1 MNTKQKNP
9 KNITAITSLHEKG
22 KTKGF
27 LTEEDILNSVPFLEN
42 ELELLEELF
51 ILLDRDNIDLIY
63 EEERPKEVEIKS
75 KKNVKKEVMSL
86 EDKIKLLRSIQAN
99 IDSDPIRA
107 YLQEIGKI
115 PLLTG
120 EEEIILA
127 KRIKKGDKKAK
138 EYLTTSNL
146 RLVVSIAKKWSRKG
160 SLDLLDLIQEG
171 NLGLMRAVDKFD
183 YKKGYKFSTY
193 ATWWIRQAITRAIA
207 DQERTI
213 RIPVHM
219 IETIHQMQ
227 KIRGKLA
234 IELQRAPKPEEIAK
248 AMGKSIEQ
256 VQEIIKISQY
266 PTSLSTPVGDD
277 NSSTLADFL
286 PDEDTP
292 RPSDIANR
300 DYLKNQIQ
308 EVLGTLSDRERKVI
322 ELRFGLQDGV
332 ARTLEE
338 VGREF
343 KVTRERIRQIESK
356 ALKKL
361 KNKEVERL
369 LTDYREIG

>member
-1 MNTKQKNP
+1 MAQTKKIKN
-9 KNITAITSLHEKG
+9 NSLSDILIEKG
-22 KTKGF
+22 KLKGF
-27 LTEEDILNSVPFLEN
+27 LTEEDILNAIPFIETQID
-42 ELELLEELF
+42 EIDSLF
-51 ILLDRDNIDLIY
+51 IKLNEENLDLIY
-63 EEERPKEVEIKS
+63 DEDRPKDTETGG
-75 KKNVKKEVMSL
+75 KKNSKKEVLSL
-86 EDKIKLLRSIQAN
+86 DDKIKILRGIQAN

-120 EEEIILA
+120 PEEIILA

-146 RLVVSIAKKWSRKG
+146 RLVVSIAKKWARKG

-183 YKKGYKFSTY
+183 YRKGYKFSTY

-213 RIPVHM
+213 RVPVHM

-234 IELQRAPKPEEIAK
+234 IELQRNPKPEEIAE
-248 AMGKSIEQ
+248 AMGKTVEQ

-277 NSSTLADFL
+277 NSNTIADFIA
-286 PDEDTP
+286 DEDNP
-292 RPSDIANR
+292 RPAEIASR
-300 DYLKNQIQ
+300 DYLKKQIQ
-308 EVLGTLSDRERKVI
+308 EVLSTLSDRERKVI

-361 KNKEVERL
+361 KNKEVEKL
-369 LTDYREIG
+369 LTDYREVN

>member
-1 MNTKQKNP
+1 MVQPKKIKN
-9 KNITAITSLHEKG
+9 NSLSDILIEKG
-22 KTKGF
+22 KLKGF
-27 LTEEDILNSVPFLEN
+27 LTEEDILNSIPFIEH
-42 ELELLEELF
+42 EIDEIDTLF
-51 ILLDRDNIDLIY
+51 IKLNEENLDLIY
-63 EEERPKEVEIKS
+63 DEDRPKDTETLS
-75 KKNVKKEVMSL
+75 KKTNKKEVLSL
-86 EDKIKLLRSIQAN
+86 DDKIKILRGIQAN

-120 EEEIILA
+120 PEEIILA

-146 RLVVSIAKKWSRKG
+146 RLVVSIAKKWARKG

-183 YKKGYKFSTY
+183 YRKGYKFSTY

-213 RIPVHM
+213 RVPVHM

-234 IELQRAPKPEEIAK
+234 IELQRNPKPEEIAET
-248 AMGKSIEQ
+248 MGKTVEQ

-277 NSSTLADFL
+277 NSNTIADFIA
-286 PDEDTP
+286 DEDNP
-292 RPSDIANR
+292 RPSEIASR
-300 DYLKNQIQ
+300 DYLKKQIQ
-308 EVLGTLSDRERKVI
+308 EVLSTLSDRERKVI

-361 KNKEVERL
+361 KNKEVEKL
-369 LTDYREIG
+369 LTDYREIN

>member
-1 MNTKQKNP
+1 MKDKNP
-9 KNITAITSLHEKG
+9 KDIALQNLIQKG
-22 KTKGF
+22 KERGF
-27 LTEEDILNSVPFLEN
+27 LVEEDILNTFPFIEN
-42 ELELLEELF
+42 DVDTIDNLFIELEKEH
-51 ILLDRDNIDLIY
+51 IDLIY
-63 EEERPKEVEIKS
+63 EEERPKDQVNS
-75 KKNVKKEVMSL
+75 AKKQPKKEVMSL
-86 EDKIKLLRSIQAN
+86 EDKIKVLRTIQAN

-107 YLQEIGKI
+107 YLQEIGRI

-120 EEEIILA
+120 EEEVILA

-146 RLVVSIAKKWSRKG
+146 RLVVSIAKKWVRKG

-234 IELQRAPKPEEIAK
+234 IELQRNPRPEEIAK
-248 AMGKSIEQ
+248 AMGKTVEQ
-256 VQEIIKISQY
+256 VQEILKISQY

-277 NSSTLADFL
+277 GSNANTIADFIA
-286 PDEDTP
+286 DENTP
-292 RPSDIANR
+292 QPEDIANR
-300 DYLKNQIQ
+300 DYLSKQIQ
-308 EVLGTLSDRERKVI
+308 EVLSTLSDRERKVI

-369 LTDYREIG
+369 LTDYRETN

>member
-1 MNTKQKNP
+1 MKNFSFSNHKEEILNRLLKIA
-9 KNITAITSLHEKG
+9 KN
-22 KTKGF
+22 KGF
-27 LTEEDILNSVPFLEN
+27 LEEETVLDNIPFIEDN
-42 ELELLEELF
+42 VELIDNF
-51 ILLDRDNIDLIY
+51 YILLDKENI
-63 EEERPKEVEIKS
+63 EIISQEKGHEDD
-75 KKNVKKEVMSL
+75 KKKEKKEEL
-86 EDKIKLLRSIQAN
+86 TLDQKIKILRSIQAN
-99 IDSDPIRA
+99 IDADPIRA
-107 YLQEIGKI
+107 YLQEIGRI

-120 EEEIILA
+120 NEEIILA
-127 KRIKKGDKKAK
+127 KRIKKHDEEAKA
-138 EYLTTSNL
+138 YLTTANL
-146 RLVVSIAKKWSRKG
+146 RLVVSIAKKWSKKG

-183 YKKGYKFSTY
+183 YKRGYKFSTY

-207 DQERTI
+207 DQARTI

-219 IETIHQMQ
+219 IETISQLQ
-227 KIRGKLA
+227 RKRSELA
-234 IELQRAPKPEEIAK
+234 IKLQRSPTPEEIAK
-248 AMGKSIEQ
+248 AMNKSIDQ

-277 NSSTLADFL
+277 NSNTIADFI
-286 PDEDTP
+286 PDEETP
-292 RPSDIANR
+292 KPTEVANMEF
-300 DYLKNQIQ
+300 LKSQIQ
-308 EVLGTLSDRERKVI
+308 DVLSSLSDRERKVI

-361 KNKEVERL
+361 KNKDVEKL
-369 LTDYREIG
+369 LRDYL

>member
-1 MNTKQKNP
+1 MVQTKKIKN
-9 KNITAITSLHEKG
+9 NSLTETLIEKA
-22 KTKGF
+22 KLKGF
-27 LTEEDILNSVPFLEN
+27 LTEEDILNNITFIEN
-42 ELELLEELF
+42 EIDMLDSLFIRLEEENL
-51 ILLDRDNIDLIY
+51 DLIY
-63 EEERPKEVEIKS
+63 DEDRPKETTPTTKKS
-75 KKNVKKEVMSL
+75 NKKEVLSL
-86 EDKIKLLRSIQAN
+86 EEKIKILRSIQAN

-120 EEEIILA
+120 PEEVILA

-146 RLVVSIAKKWSRKG
+146 RLVVSIAKKWARKG

-183 YKKGYKFSTY
+183 YRKGYKFSTY

-213 RIPVHM
+213 RVPVHM

-227 KIRGKLA
+227 KVRGKLA
-234 IELQRAPKPEEIAK
+234 IELQRNPKPEEIA
-248 AMGKSIEQ
+248 ASMGKTVEQ

-277 NSSTLADFL
+277 NSNTIADFI
-286 PDEDTP
+286 PDEDNP
-292 RPSDIANR
+292 RPSDIASR
-300 DYLKNQIQ
+300 DYLKKQIQ
-308 EVLGTLSDRERKVI
+308 EVLMTLSDRERKVI

-361 KNKEVERL
+361 KNKEVEKL
-369 LTDYREIG
+369 LTDYREIN

>member
-1 MNTKQKNP
+1 MVQTKKIKN
-9 KNITAITSLHEKG
+9 NSLTETLIEKA
-22 KTKGF
+22 KLKGF
-27 LTEEDILNSVPFLEN
+27 LTEEDILNNITFIEN
-42 ELELLEELF
+42 EIDMLDSLFIRLEEENL
-51 ILLDRDNIDLIY
+51 DLIY
-63 EEERPKEVEIKS
+63 DEDRPKETAPTTKKS
-75 KKNVKKEVMSL
+75 NKKEVLSL
-86 EDKIKLLRSIQAN
+86 EEKIKILRSIQAN

-120 EEEIILA
+120 PEEVILA

-146 RLVVSIAKKWSRKG
+146 RLVVSIAKKWARKG

-183 YKKGYKFSTY
+183 YRKGYKFSTY

-213 RIPVHM
+213 RVPVHM

-227 KIRGKLA
+227 KVRGKLA
-234 IELQRAPKPEEIAK
+234 IELQRNPKPEEIA
-248 AMGKSIEQ
+248 ASMGKTVEQ

-277 NSSTLADFL
+277 NSNTIADFI
-286 PDEDTP
+286 PDEDNP
-292 RPSDIANR
+292 RPSDIASR
-300 DYLKNQIQ
+300 DYLKKQIQ
-308 EVLGTLSDRERKVI
+308 EVLMTLSDRERKVI

-361 KNKEVERL
+361 KNKEVEKL
-369 LTDYREIG
+369 LTDYREIN